1 MADALP
7 FCLRLGGGFAQPPAE
22 RARVA
27 EPPERA
33 CEPLAPATFDPPEP
47 APGIALVTTGAC
59 EWFPRWYA
67 RRVLTIFMLPVAVGD
82 RARLPDA

>member
-7 FCLRLGGGFAQPPAE
+7 FCLRLGGGFAQPPGRKGASRRTA
-22 RARVA
+22 RARLRTA
-27 EPPERA
+27 RPRP
-33 CEPLAPATFDPPEP
+33 FDPPEP